1 MVSLFVFIV
10 CLFSF
15 GKDLNRLPDSL
26 LIKEDFVDV
35 GESIALESIN
45 ESILIDSPYLNSQNK
60 ADIDQG
66 VDFWKEQFDS
76 AWDNPSIGKNAFG
89 MAKAMFYAESGG
101 NSQEYYYL
109 AWQLD
114 GVIQIWQAT
123 GDNEYLEDALT
134 IIETCI
140 GKAKD
145 VRGGKYKGWG
155 VTNLKNNSY
164 ARNGVPLYES
174 YLFRY
179 VATLLRVMYQS
190 PNLRATERYQE
201 RYEAILEF
209 TKKHI
214 WEKWYTKSSNQSD
227 IYRVNAHM
235 TSHWARIAMELH
247 IITGENIYKEVFDN
261 ISFAGLPIYPGAS
274 LRNKLKSNPNFPTA
288 YTWSSKW
295 EGSRVQDTSH
305 GADIVSFWT
314 TAYENGMYW
323 NAEDI
328 EALLNTLNKVVWTED
343 SPLKFTANV
352 DGSGGSNEWDA
363 GFHNFITLGRFSEEV
378 QNRIELHYS
387 TKTVRYKTSEAFG
400 IAAPEQKDTQRW
412 ETRLS

>member
-1 MVSLFVFIV
+1 MKFNFPKTTTTFSFLVFIV
-10 CLFSF
+10 CLFSCS
-15 GKDLNRLPDSL
+15 KDSDL
-26 LIKEDFVDV
+26 LSDPSSSKEDPIAV
-35 GESIALESIN
+35 GEIEILVSENGPVVIDAPQLNLEDGEVIVEVSEPSMGSVTINDGNSISYTPDEDAE
-45 ESILIDSPYLNSQNK
+45 
-60 ADIDQG
+60 G
-66 VDFWKEQFDS
+66 VDQFSYTTESTDGNATPQTGTITVTIQEKVIGEDVSFWKEQFDS
-76 AWDNPSIGKNAFG
+76 AWDNPSTAINAFG
-89 MAKAMFYAESGG
+89 MARAMFYAESGG

-140 GKAKD
+140 GKAVN
-145 VRGGKYKGWG
+145 VRGGNYKGWP
-155 VTNLKNNSY
+155 VTDLDNNDY
-164 ARNGVPLYES
+164 ARNGAVLYES

-190 PNLRATERYQE
+190 PNLRDTERYQE

-305 GADIVSFWT
+305 GADI
-314 TAYENGMYW
+314 
-323 NAEDI
+323 
-328 EALLNTLNKVVWTED
+328 
-343 SPLKFTANV
+343 
-352 DGSGGSNEWDA
+352 
-363 GFHNFITLGRFSEEV
+363 
-378 QNRIELHYS
+378 
-387 TKTVRYKTSEAFG
+387 
-400 IAAPEQKDTQRW
+400 
-412 ETRLS
+412 